1 MSIHAQKPKPNF
13 SRIGTVELAEV
24 RSALAGCDWSR
35 ESYRRNASQVHRQTS
50 SLSVFWDP
58 DYRHRNPTT
67 RPAHAALQSAL
78 TPIWRTVADYFD
90 DGGYVVRTLF
100 ARLPAGAEI
109 AAHTDNQYSLIRAHR
124 IHIPVETNP
133 QVSFFVGGEFRELKT
148 GELWEID
155 NSQLHAV
162 KNEGANDR
170 IHLIVDWVTPH
181 ADDIPWPREQVLEQE
196 QLIAA
201 GEAVFSWVSGRAPA
215 SENETEIR
223 SALERMI
230 GSWTEHREPPKT
242 PEHAEEVAA
251 FTTALWLVSC
261 AMSQAGLSSELAAI
275 PEGEA
280 ILSLYQHLSG
290 LPR

>member
-13 SRIGTVELAEV
+13 CRIGAVELDEV
-24 RSALAGCDWSR
+24 RRSLAACDWTQ
-35 ESYRRNASQVHRQTS
+35 ETYRKKASQVHRQTS

-58 DYRHRNPTT
+58 DYRHRNPTI
-67 RPAHAALQSAL
+67 RPAHAIMHAALA
-78 TPIWRTVADYFD
+78 PIWRTVADYFD
-90 DGGYVVRTLF
+90 DGGYIVRTLF

-133 QVSFFVGGEFRELKT
+133 QVSFFVGGESRALKE

-162 KNEGANDR
+162 KNEGNADR

-181 ADDIPWPREQVLEQE
+181 ADDIPWPAEQALDQ
-196 QLIAA
+196 QQTIARA
-201 GEAVFSWVSGRAPA
+201 EDAFAWSSGRGL
-215 SENETEIR
+215 SNENELEIR
-223 SALERMI
+223 SALERVI
-230 GSWTEHREPPKT
+230 GTWADHREPPKNG
-242 PEHAEEVAA
+242 EQAEEVAA
-251 FTTALWLVSC
+251 FTTALWLLTC
-261 AMSQAGLSSELAAI
+261 AMSQVNLSAEFAAT
-275 PEGEA
+275 ETGEA
-280 ILSLYQHLSG
+280 MLALYQHLSG